1 MGQLED
7 MNMFI
12 RVVDAGGISRAADQ
26 LNLAKSAVSRRLVNL
41 ETRLGLRLLSR
52 TTRTSS
58 LTDAGR
64 SYYER
69 SIKIVNDVAELNAL
83 TEGSNIALEGTI
95 NLAAPLSFGLC
106 HLSTAIDSFIKQH
119 PGLNININ
127 FSDRQV
133 DLVEEGLDLAFRIA
147 ELKDSNLIARKISP
161 IRHILCASPDYL
173 KKQGTPKKP
182 GDLKFHQ
189 FLQYNLSSSLVWNL
203 TDKQGKKHS
212 INISAHMIANNGD
225 FLKDMAVAGHGI
237 VMTPTFISW
246 KEIAKGEL
254 VPVLSDYNPPQ
265 LNAYAV
271 YPQTRYLSQRTRVLI
286 DFLVERFGNNP
297 YWDQDINTQSKKRNI
312 S

>member
-41 ETRLGLRLLSR
+41 EKHLGLRLLNR
-52 TTRTSS
+52 TTRTSNM
-58 LTDAGR
+58 TEAGR

-69 SIKIVNDVAELNAL
+69 AIKIVNDVTELNTL
-83 TEGSNIALEGTI
+83 SKDSNIALKGTI

-106 HLSTAIDSFIKQH
+106 HLSAAIDSFSKQN
-119 PGLNININ
+119 PELIINID

-133 DLVEEGLDLAFRIA
+133 DLIEEGLDFAFRIA
-147 ELKDSNLIARKISP
+147 TLKDSNLVARKMFP
-161 IRHILCASPDYL
+161 IRHMLCASPDYL
-173 KKQGTPKKP
+173 KKQGTPKIP
-182 GDLKFHQ
+182 GDLKLHQ
-189 FLQYNLSSSLVWNL
+189 LLHYNLSGPSIWKL
-203 TDKQGKKHS
+203 TDKQGRKHT
-212 INISAHMIANNGD
+212 INVSAHMVANNGD
-225 FLKDMAVAGHGI
+225 FLRDMAVAGHGI

-246 KEIAKGEL
+246 KEITMGKL
-254 VPVLSDYNPPQ
+254 VPVLSDYNLPQ

-286 DFLVERFGNNP
+286 DFLVEKFGNNP
-297 YWDQDINTQSKKRNI
+297 YWDQDIYFQSKK
-312 S
+312 

>member
-41 ETRLGLRLLSR
+41 EMRLGLRLLNR
-52 TTRTSS
+52 TTRTSNM
-58 LTDAGR
+58 TEAGR

-69 SIKIVNDVAELNAL
+69 AIKIVNDVTELNTL
-83 TEGSNIALEGTI
+83 SKDSNTELKGTI

-106 HLSTAIDSFIKQH
+106 HLSAAIDSFSKQN
-119 PGLNININ
+119 PELIINID

-133 DLVEEGLDLAFRIA
+133 DLIEEGLDLAFRIA
-147 ELKDSNLIARKISP
+147 TLKDSNLIARKMSP
-161 IRHILCASPDYL
+161 IRHVLCASPNYL
-173 KKQGTPKKP
+173 KKQGAPKTPS
-182 GDLKFHQ
+182 DLKFHQ
-189 FLQYNLSSSLVWNL
+189 LLHYNLSGSSTWKL
-203 TDKQGKKHS
+203 TDKQGKKHI
-212 INISAHMIANNGD
+212 INISAHMVANNGD

-246 KEIAKGEL
+246 REIAMGNL
-254 VPVLSDYNPPQ
+254 VSVLSEYDLPQ

-271 YPQTRYLSQRTRVLI
+271 YPQTRYLSQRTRALI
-286 DFLVERFGNNP
+286 DFLVGKFGDNP
-297 YWDQDINTQSKKRNI
+297 YWDQDIYTKSEK
-312 S
+312 